1 MENKRTKYLMKNTI
15 IFAIGSFASKFISF
29 FLVPFYT
36 HLLTKEQYGIIDL
49 IYTVSIVIIPIIT
62 LNISESVMRFCLDKN
77 GKDKE
82 IMSIANKMFIISL
95 LIMLVVTPI
104 FSVFPIFKGIEL
116 LTSLYIISTCGSQ
129 MYLLVIKGQE
139 KLKLYTIGNVINIFL
154 IAVLNILFLAVFK
167 MGIEGFLIAYIISN
181 FIIMIYALIISKAY
195 KIGINN
201 YDKKLFSSMLKY
213 SIVLIPTSFM
223 WWIMNSSD
231 RIMISNMISTS
242 ANGIYAVSYKLPT
255 LISTIIS
262 VFNQAW
268 LFSAIKEMKS
278 NDKNEYTNKI
288 YKMLYTI
295 SIISG
300 LGLIMITKIIMKYYV
315 SIEFYEAWKYMNFLT
330 IGVIFQSLA
339 TFLSTSYNVYK
350 DNKGFLYSGVAGALL
365 NIILNFI
372 LIPKFKIYGAA
383 IATCASYIMVFI
395 YRYFDTKKYIKI
407 KAFTIKNILGFILLI
422 ASTIFLYIDYKY
434 SQIIQVLIFLL
445 SIIIYKDEII
455 KSIDSIIKNKNLKQ
469 KGRENNDML

>member
-15 IFAIGSFASKFISF
+15 IFAIGNFTSKFITF

-36 HLLTKEQYGIIDL
+36 HLLTKKQFGIVDL
-49 IYTVSIVIIPIIT
+49 IYTISIVIIPIIT
-62 LNISESVMRFCLDKN
+62 LNISESVMRFCLDKD
-77 GKDKE
+77 DKE
-82 IMSIANKMFIISL
+82 KQIISIANKMFIISL
-95 LIMLVVTPI
+95 LIMLVGTPI
-104 FSVFPIFKGIEL
+104 FSIFSMFKGIEL
-116 LTSLYIISTCGSQ
+116 LISLYIISTCGSQ

-139 KLKLYTIGNVINIFL
+139 RLKLYTIGNVINTFL
-154 IAVLNILFLAVFK
+154 IATLNILFLAVFK
-167 MGIEGFLIAYIISN
+167 MGIEGYLMAYIISN
-181 FIIMIYALIISKAY
+181 FITMTYALIISKSY

-201 YDKKLFSSMLKY
+201 YDKKLFSSMVKY

-231 RIMISNMISTS
+231 RIMISNMVSTS

-262 VFNQAW
+262 IFNQAW
-268 LFSAIKEMKS
+268 LFSAIKEIKS
-278 NDKNEYTNKI
+278 KDKDEYTNKI

-295 SIISG
+295 SIMSG
-300 LGLIMITKIIMKYYV
+300 LGLIMITKIFMKYYV
-315 SIEFYEAWKYMNFLT
+315 SKEFYEAWKYMSFLT

-350 DNKGFLYSGVAGALL
+350 DNKGFLYSGVAGAIL
-365 NIILNFI
+365 NIILNFL

-383 IATCASYIMVFI
+383 VATCSSYIMVFI

-407 KAFTIKNILGFILLI
+407 NAFTIKNIIGFILLI
-422 ASTIFLYIDYKY
+422 ASTAFLYIDYKY
-434 SQIIQVLIFLL
+434 SQFIQILIFLT
-445 SIIIYKDEII
+445 SIVVYKEEILKI
-455 KSIDSIIKNKNLKQ
+455 IDSIFKNKIIKA
-469 KGRENNDML
+469 KGVK

>member
-36 HLLTKEQYGIIDL
+36 HLLTKKQYGIVDL
-49 IYTVSIVIIPIIT
+49 IYTISIVIIPIIT

-77 GKDKE
+77 GKEKQ

-95 LIMLVVTPI
+95 LIMLIATPI
-104 FSVFPIFKGIEL
+104 FSVFSIFKGIEL
-116 LTSLYIISTCGSQ
+116 LITLYIISTCGSQ

-139 KLKLYTIGNVINIFL
+139 RLKLYTIGNVINTFF
-154 IAVLNILFLAVFK
+154 IAALNILFLAVFK
-167 MGIEGFLIAYIISN
+167 MGIEGYLIAYIISN
-181 FIIMIYALIISKAY
+181 FITMTYALIISKSY
-195 KIGINN
+195 KVGINN
-201 YDKKLFSSMLKY
+201 YDKKLFSSMVKY

-231 RIMISNMISTS
+231 RIMISNMVSTS

-262 VFNQAW
+262 IFNQAW

-278 NDKNEYTNKI
+278 KDKNEYTNKI

-300 LGLIMITKIIMKYYV
+300 LGLIMTTKIFMKYYV
-315 SIEFYEAWKYMNFLT
+315 SKEFYEAWKYMNFLT

-350 DNKGFLYSGVAGALL
+350 DNKGFLYSGVAGAIL

-383 IATCASYIMVFI
+383 IATCLSYIMVFI

-407 KAFTIKNILGFILLI
+407 RVFTIKNVIGFILLI
-422 ASTIFLYIDYKY
+422 VSTTLLYVDYKY
-434 SQIIQVLIFLL
+434 SQIIQIMLFLVSVLV
-445 SIIIYKDEII
+445 YKDEIL
-455 KSIDSIIKNKNLKQ
+455 KTIDSIFKNNIIKKK
-469 KGRENNDML
+469 R